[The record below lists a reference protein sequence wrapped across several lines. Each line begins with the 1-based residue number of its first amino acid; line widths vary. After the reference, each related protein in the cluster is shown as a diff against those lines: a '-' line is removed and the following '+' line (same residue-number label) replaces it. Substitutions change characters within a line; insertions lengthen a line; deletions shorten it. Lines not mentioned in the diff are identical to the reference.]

1 VDEAIAY
8 SAIIASYLA
17 SCKAIFTYT
26 RTGSTA
32 LRISRLRPNIPIYTL
47 TPSKEIEKR
56 IRMCYG
62 VIPIVIREL
71 KNIDEVI
78 NEAKGYSR
86 RLGIKG
92 NITIV
97 GGVSSDAEGTTRF
110 LKVEEVN

>member
-1 VDEAIAY
+1 
-8 SAIIASYLA
+8 
-17 SCKAIFTYT
+17 
-26 RTGSTA
+26 

-47 TPSKEIEKR
+47 TPSREIEKR

-62 VIPIVIREL
+62 VIPIVVREL